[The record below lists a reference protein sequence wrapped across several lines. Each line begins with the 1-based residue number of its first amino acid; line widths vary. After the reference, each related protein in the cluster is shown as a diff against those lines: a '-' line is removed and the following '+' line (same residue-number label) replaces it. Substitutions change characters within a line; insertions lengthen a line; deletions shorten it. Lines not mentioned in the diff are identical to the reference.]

1 MLLPEAKIQI
11 LLWRDGL
18 RTTKE
23 PLSDQEEEALHEKG
37 TKLLEKKYWVW
48 ELLRLKQFAER
59 ELQRQNEAKRSIAS
73 PVKTKDKS
81 GSVSA
86 PMGGSRSR
94 PRTISA
100 RGPGKR

>member
-1 MLLPEAKIQI
+1 VLLPEAKIQI

-59 ELQRQNEAKRSIAS
+59 KLQRQNEMKRSITS
-73 PVKTKDKS
+73 PLKAKDKA
-81 GSVSA
+81 GSATA
-86 PMGGSRSR
+86 PVGGSRTR

-100 RGPGKR
+100 RGSGKR